1 MGDKHE
7 VNEMCNVPDDILLT
21 LQQDV
26 REIKTALLGNQY
38 NDTGLIKRQC
48 DSETEMKAIKER
60 NEKEFNKMS
69 SRIDRIYWTAG
80 GISFGV
86 SFIISIILFILNLK
100 SKI

>member
-1 MGDKHE
+1 MDHKDGI
-7 VNEMCNVPDDILLT
+7 NEMCNVPDDILLT

-48 DSETEMKAIKER
+48 DSETEIRNVKER
-60 NEKEFNKMS
+60 IEKELNKIS

-86 SFIISIILFILNLK
+86 SLIISIVLFILNLK
-100 SKI
+100 SKM

>member
-1 MGDKHE
+1 MGDKHG

-21 LQQDV
+21 LQKDV
-26 REIKTALLGNQY
+26 REIKTALLGNEY

-48 DSETEMKAIKER
+48 DSETEVKSLKER
-60 NEKEFNKMS
+60 IEKELNKIS

-86 SFIISIILFILNLK
+86 SLIISIVIFILNLK
-100 SKI
+100 SKV